1 MLAWYRTL
9 IALRRTFPD
18 LSDPDLSDVKV
29 AHDEGAR
36 WFGFRR
42 GDVCVAL
49 NLGKETASI
58 PVGVPHARVLASW
71 DPVPAPGADG
81 VLTLGGE
88 SCVVL
93 TVA

>member
-9 IALRRTFPD
+9 ITLRRTFPD

-29 AHDEGAR
+29 AFDEEAR

-42 GDVCVAL
+42 GDVRVAM
-49 NLGKETASI
+49 NLGKSPAEI
-58 PVGVPHARVLASW
+58 PVGVPHARVLAAW
-71 DPVPAPGADG
+71 DPVAAPGADG